1 MNGHEGMDEDCDCPE
16 PVTPAGTL
24 FCELPIINKKGLHAR
39 ATAKFVQCAASFD
52 AEITVSRCGETVGA
66 TSIMGVLTLGAGIG
80 STITV
85 CASGREAQEALK
97 ALEALV
103 ADRFGEGE

>member
-1 MNGHEGMDEDCDCPE
+1 MDQRPDVEACDCPE
-16 PVTPAGTL
+16 VEIPAGAVYGE
-24 FCELPIINKKGLHAR
+24 FQIVNRKGLHAR

-52 AEITVSRCGETVGA
+52 ADITVTRCGETVGG
-66 TSIMGVLTLGAGIG
+66 TSIMGILTLGAGIG

-85 CASGREAQEALK
+85 VAKGPDARDALK